1 MVSPLTDPTAL
12 TLLELKK
19 SKMSF
24 GLATKA
30 NSAKP
35 MITIK
40 NIERSLIFD
49 NIAIVCSV
57 IVI

>member
-1 MVSPLTDPTAL
+1 
-12 TLLELKK
+12 
-19 SKMSF
+19 MSF